1 MLHFFLF
8 FVSYC
13 VFLVVWR
20 KTMEDEILTVD
31 EVAAYLKLA
40 KKTIYKL
47 VSTKELPAF
56 RIGKFLRFKKAEVV
70 EWLNNKKDN

>member
-1 MLHFFLF
+1 
-8 FVSYC
+8 
-13 VFLVVWR
+13 
-20 KTMEDEILTVD
+20 MEDEILTVD

-47 VSTKELPAF
+47 VSTNELPPF